1 MKKEDKKWRVS
12 NCKKSYMVAHN
23 TLVDLHNIVI
33 DEIFDEHEAQ
43 LKSKDDLIFG
53 LEKEVSLQG
62 WKETAQILAK
72 SNDEKIHNI
81 KAKDEEISLLKYK
94 IKQIEA
100 QEAKSCEW
108 KECDTE
114 YDTSWG
120 GSCGAKWTIE
130 HGTPQENH
138 MNFCPQC
145 GGKIIHIYPKDTK

>member
-1 MKKEDKKWRVS
+1 MNKALELLKKYGHHFNYHTANITMKD
-12 NCKKSYMVAHN
+12 
-23 TLVDLHNIVI
+23 I
-33 DEIFDEHEAQ
+33 DEAIA
-43 LKSKDDLIFG
+43 G
-53 LEKEVSLQG
+53 LEE
-62 WKETAQILAK
+62 
-72 SNDEKIHNI
+72 
-81 KAKDEEISLLKYK
+81 
-94 IKQIEA
+94 